1 MEKMKTKFIIA
12 VTGRLAAAEETT
24 AKVEL
29 IEELSDNLFSRWQDL
44 VASGMA
50 EDEAFGKAM
59 EDLGN
64 VDELLAYLDSLGPE
78 GELPR
83 QEGRDFT
90 GELLRGMEDI
100 VRETVSQ
107 TRDAVD
113 QAAIIVRNVAEK
125 IKEKYPNGLQGK
137 IYIHVDRDGYEETPQ
152 DEREAEKEDKGW
164 SFAAGYD
171 RQRGFFCGS
180 GNSRRVTETSLPSQE
195 VKGIDVQIVNGDVT
209 LHLAE
214 DSQSDVVLGG
224 DVERLEARLGEDGV
238 LSIRQGNT
246 ASSTF
251 FFLRGLAA
259 ADVELT
265 LPRRY
270 WEFIQLSTVN
280 GDVEAEDLEAGRL
293 SLKTASGDVNLQ
305 DVSCH
310 ELAFKSASGDLECT
324 GSAGSVQA
332 ETASGDVKLDGTF
345 GSVRAATASGD
356 LDICG
361 SVREIRCS
369 SASGDVEIASD
380 AMPEQLEVSSKSGDC
395 EITMP
400 DGEGFTLQFST
411 VSGDLDTNFSLVGP
425 VKARS
430 GEAIYLDGGRRSFH
444 ISSISGDIS
453 LWHK

>member
-64 VDELLAYLDSLGPE
+64 VDELLAYLDS
-78 GELPR
+78 
-83 QEGRDFT
+83 
-90 GELLRGMEDI
+90 LRGMEDI

-280 GDVEAEDLEAGRL
+280 GDVEAEDLEAGR
-293 SLKTASGDVNLQ
+293 
-305 DVSCH
+305 
-310 ELAFKSASGDLECT
+310 
-324 GSAGSVQA
+324 
-332 ETASGDVKLDGTF
+332 
-345 GSVRAATASGD
+345 
-356 LDICG
+356 
-361 SVREIRCS
+361 
-369 SASGDVEIASD
+369 
-380 AMPEQLEVSSKSGDC
+380 P
-395 EITMP
+395 
-400 DGEGFTLQFST
+400 
-411 VSGDLDTNFSLVGP
+411 
-425 VKARS
+425 
-430 GEAIYLDGGRRSFH
+430 
-444 ISSISGDIS
+444 
-453 LWHK
+453 

>member
-1 MEKMKTKFIIA
+1 M
-12 VTGRLAAAEETT
+12 
-24 AKVEL
+24 
-29 IEELSDNLFSRWQDL
+29 
-44 VASGMA
+44 
-50 EDEAFGKAM
+50 
-59 EDLGN
+59 
-64 VDELLAYLDSLGPE
+64 
-78 GELPR
+78 
-83 QEGRDFT
+83 
-90 GELLRGMEDI
+90 
-100 VRETVSQ
+100 
-107 TRDAVD
+107 
-113 QAAIIVRNVAEK
+113 
-125 IKEKYPNGLQGK
+125 
-137 IYIHVDRDGYEETPQ
+137 
-152 DEREAEKEDKGW
+152 
-164 SFAAGYD
+164 
-171 RQRGFFCGS
+171 
-180 GNSRRVTETSLPSQE
+180 
-195 VKGIDVQIVNGDVT
+195 QIVNGDVT

>member
-90 GELLRGMEDI
+90 GDLLRGMEDI

-107 TRDAVD
+107 TKDAVD

-137 IYIHVDRDGYEETPQ
+137 IYIHVDRDGYEEA
-152 DEREAEKEDKGW
+152 EEAEKEEKGW

-171 RQRGFFCGS
+171 RQRGFFCGT

-195 VKGIDVQIVNGDVT
+195 IKGIDVQIVNGDIT

-214 DSQSDVVLGG
+214 DSQSDIVLGG
-224 DVERLEARLGEDGV
+224 DVERLEVRLGEDGV

-246 ASSTF
+246 ASSAF

-265 LPRRY
+265 LPQRY

-280 GDVEAEDLEAGRL
+280 GDVEAGGLEAGRL

-305 DVSCH
+305 DATCH

-332 ETASGDVKLDGTF
+332 ETASGDVNLDGTF

-380 AMPEQLEVSSKSGDC
+380 TVPEQLEVSSKSGDC

-400 DGEGFTLQFST
+400 DGEGFTLQYST

-430 GEAIYLDGGRRSFH
+430 GEAIYLDGGGRVFH